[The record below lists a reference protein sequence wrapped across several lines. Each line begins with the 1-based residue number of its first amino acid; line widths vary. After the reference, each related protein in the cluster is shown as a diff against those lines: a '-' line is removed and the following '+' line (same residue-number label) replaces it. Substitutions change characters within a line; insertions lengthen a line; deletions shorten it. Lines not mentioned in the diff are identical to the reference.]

1 MITRIPPVSPK
12 AIPRRRGF
20 HFAVLLL
27 LSLGAAQPFT
37 AWTAEPATLSGKP
50 LPKWFKF
57 YPAEQKAITERTYI
71 EMADGVKLAVTYYK
85 PADASPEKKYP
96 IIINMVPYRKDD
108 LFYAGDYGMYCYLA
122 ERGIACAR
130 IDIRGTG
137 GSDGVEVDREYSD
150 AELNDLEACIG
161 KMAALPWCN
170 GSIGMQG
177 KSWAGFNA
185 LMMAMRQPPALKAL
199 LVAHASEDLYANDV
213 HNWDGVLHL
222 DIFTEEIETESLMP
236 KSPDYVID
244 KDYFTNRFDR
254 EPWIFTYLEHQR
266 DGKFWRDGRSLFT
279 AYDRVKIP
287 VYAIGGMLDGYRDF
301 AVAILDHVKSPVKA
315 EFGPWNHAWPNG
327 GAPGPAYDNWQTA
340 VRWWKQ
346 WLCGEETG
354 IMREPKVIAFVRG
367 TVPARDDYE
376 TAPGSYQGFTWQ
388 VKPVKEEALEFSA
401 AGGLVALSAKAS
413 AKPGT
418 MEIPVDPAAGIDAGS
433 WWGERAPDM
442 KNATAG
448 CLVFDSAPMDSPK
461 VIVGQPIMQL
471 KVAAEAPLAN
481 WSVCLED
488 VHPDGAVTLVTGGA
502 FNGSQR
508 ESRTDPK
515 PLEPGKFFEAAFPLH
530 FTTYTFAKGHR
541 IRITV
546 SNAQFPMLWPTPSRL
561 PTKLAAGKGVSLVKL
576 PVLTSPGTPVDF
588 LLKPVDLPVPSDFKL
603 FSGGAL
609 GDAPPPEVSHE
620 GKWVKVLQDE
630 EQHWKIGDT
639 EYYDYESVTYRVDP
653 ADPAVAGF
661 YGAGRV
667 TIDHEG
673 RKIEIATTVDVESDA
688 NDFAISVHRKLS
700 EDGKI
705 RGEKTWS
712 RKIPRDFQ

>member
-1 MITRIPPVSPK
+1 MPPASP
-12 AIPRRRGF
+12 ATCPRKRNLL
-20 HFAVLLL
+20 FAAFVLLAL
-27 LSLGAAQPFT
+27 AGPPTFARAAGSP
-37 AWTAEPATLSGKP
+37 ETLSGKP
-50 LPKWFKF
+50 LPEWFKF
-57 YPAEQKAITERTYI
+57 YPADHKVAIDRTSI
-71 EMADGVKLAVTYYK
+71 EMPDGVKLAVTYYK
-85 PADASPEKKYP
+85 SADASPEKRVP
-96 IIINMVPYRKDD
+96 IVINMVPYRKDD
-108 LFYAGDYGMYCYLA
+108 LFYAGDYGMYRYLA

-137 GSDGVEVDREYSD
+137 GSEGLEVDREYSD
-150 AELNDLEACIG
+150 AELNDLESCIG
-161 KMAALPWCN
+161 KMAALPWRN
-170 GSIGMQG
+170 GRIGMQG

-222 DIFTEEIETESLMP
+222 DIFTEEVETESLMP
-236 KSPDYVID
+236 RSPDYVLD

-254 EPWIFTYLEHQR
+254 EPWVFNYLNHQR

-279 AYDRVKIP
+279 AYDSVKIP
-287 VYAIGGMLDGYRDF
+287 VYAIGGLLDGYRDF
-301 AVAILDHVKSPVKA
+301 AVAILDHVKTPIKA
-315 EFGPWNHAWPNG
+315 EFGPWNHAWPNAG
-327 GAPGPAYDNWQTA
+327 SPGPAYDNWQTA

-346 WLCGEETG
+346 WLCDEETG
-354 IMREPKVIAFVRG
+354 IMREPKVTAFVRG
-367 TVPARDDYE
+367 TIPARDDYE
-376 TAPGSYQGFTWQ
+376 TAPGSYQGFNW
-388 VKPVKEEALEFSA
+388 PIDGIKEESLQLSA
-401 AGGLVALSAKAS
+401 TGALVAASAKA
-413 AKPGT
+413 GT

-448 CLVFDSAPMDSPK
+448 SLVFDSAPMTAPK
-461 VIVGQPIMQL
+461 VLAGRPMIHL

-488 VHPDGAVTLVTGGA
+488 VHPDGSVTLITGGA

-508 ESRTDPK
+508 ESRTAPK
-515 PLEPGKFFEAAFPLH
+515 PLEPGKFFKADFPLH

-541 IRITV
+541 VRITV
-546 SNAQFPMLWPTPSRL
+546 SNAQFPMLWPTPYRK
-561 PTKLAAGKGVSLVKL
+561 PTKLALGDGVSSVKL
-576 PVLTSPGTPVDF
+576 PVLTSPGAPADF
-588 LLKPVDLPVPSDFKL
+588 LLKPEELPLPSDFKL

-609 GDAPPPEVSHE
+609 GDAPPPKVSYE

-639 EYYDYESVTYRVDP
+639 EFYDYESVTYRVDP

-667 TIDHEG
+667 TIDHQG
-673 RKIEIATTVDVESDA
+673 RKIEIVTSVDVESDA
-688 NDFAISVHRKLS
+688 KDFSINVHRKLS
-700 EDGKI
+700 ENGAIKGDKS
-705 RGEKTWS
+705 WS

>member
-1 MITRIPPVSPK
+1 MPPVPPVSG
-12 AIPRRRGF
+12 PRPRGF
-20 HFAVLLL
+20 LFGI
-27 LSLGAAQPFT
+27 LSLLTLPGLPAFAGAADGT
-37 AWTAEPATLSGKP
+37 ATLSGKP
-50 LPKWFKF
+50 LPAWFKF
-57 YPAEQKAITERTYI
+57 YPADHKVTIERTFVK
-71 EMADGVKLAVTYYK
+71 MSDGVNLAVTYYK
-85 PADASPEKKYP
+85 PADATSEKKVP
-96 IIINMVPYRKDD
+96 IVLNMVPYRKDD

-122 ERGIACAR
+122 ARGIACAR

-137 GSDGVEVDREYSD
+137 GSEGVEVDREYSD
-150 AELNDLEACIG
+150 EELNDLEFCIG

-170 GSIGMQG
+170 GRIGMQG

-222 DIFTEEIETESLMP
+222 DIFTEEVETESLMP
-236 KSPDYVID
+236 RSPDYVLD
-244 KDYFTNRFDR
+244 KDYFANRFDR
-254 EPWIFTYLEHQR
+254 EPWVFNYLNHQR

-287 VYAIGGMLDGYRDF
+287 VYAIGGLLDGYRDF
-301 AVAILDHVKSPVKA
+301 AVAILDHVKTPVKA
-315 EFGPWNHAWPNG
+315 EFGPWNHAWPNAG
-327 GAPGPAYDNWQTA
+327 SPGPDYDNWQTA

-346 WLCGEETG
+346 WLCDEDTG
-354 IMREPKVIAFVRG
+354 ILREPKVTAFVRG
-367 TVPARDDYE
+367 TIPARDDYE
-376 TAPGSYQGFTWQ
+376 TAPGSYQGFPW
-388 VKPVKEEALEFSA
+388 PLEGMKEETLQ
-401 AGGLVALSAKAS
+401 LSAKGDLVPTS
-413 AKPGT
+413 AKAGT

-442 KNATAG
+442 KNAIAG
-448 CLVFDSAPMDSPK
+448 SLVFDSEPLTSPK
-461 VIVGQPIMQL
+461 VIVGQPGIRL

-488 VHPDGAVTLVTGGA
+488 VHPDGSVTLITGGA

-508 ESRTDPK
+508 TSRTDPR

-541 IRITV
+541 IRLTV
-546 SNAQFPMLWPTPSRL
+546 SNAQFPMLWPTPYRK
-561 PTKLAAGKGVSLVKL
+561 PTKLAVGDEISSVKL
-576 PVLTSPGTPVDF
+576 PVLTSPGAPADF
-588 LLKPVDLPVPSDFKL
+588 LLKPVELPLPVDFKL

-609 GDAPPPEVSHE
+609 GDAPSPKVSHE

-630 EQHWKIGDT
+630 EQHWQIGDT
-639 EYYDYESVTYRVDP
+639 EFFDYESVTYRVDP

-661 YGAGRV
+661 YGSGRV
-667 TIDHEG
+667 TIDHQG
-673 RKIEIATTVDVESDA
+673 RKMEIVTSVDVESDA
-688 NDFAISVHRKLS
+688 KDFAISVHRKLS
-700 EDGKI
+700 ENGAIK
-705 RGEKTWS
+705 GEKRWS